1 MTEYCFY
8 IELTSP
14 IITVEADSK
23 EDAERI
29 GEKYL
34 KNKDGDLI
42 YRVLSNLYI
51 GEVWKKETE

>member
-8 IELTSP
+8 IELISP
-14 IITVEADSK
+14 IITVEADSE
-23 EDAERI
+23 EDAVRI

-34 KNKDGDLI
+34 KNKDGDLMYKI
-42 YRVLSNLYI
+42 LSNLYI

>member
-8 IELTSP
+8 LELVSP
-14 IITVEADSK
+14 IITVDADSV

-34 KNKDGDLI
+34 ENKDGDLVYKI
-42 YRVLSNLYI
+42 MSNLYI
-51 GEVWKKETE
+51 GEIWEKEKE